1 MYFRISKLMKKISSA
16 LISVFD
22 KSGIDQIVNKL
33 NSFQVKLYS
42 TGGTYDYIKN
52 LNIEVTKVEDLTTYP
67 SILKGRVKTLHPKIF
82 GGILKTDSKSD
93 KSDANKYDIP
103 DIDLVIVDLYP
114 FSDTVEKTDDVDQI
128 IEKIDIGGVS
138 LIRAAAKNYKSVLCI
153 SSKSQYEDL
162 MTLLDNDCS
171 SSIENR
177 KEFANKAFNN
187 TMNYDSDIFK
197 YFNQSNVGN
206 KRLRYGENPHQEG
219 LFIGNLNKIF
229 NQLHGK
235 DVSYNN
241 LLDIDSAINL
251 MKDLNFEK
259 NVFAILKHN
268 NPCGV
273 AIRSKLVDSYKDS
286 LSSDNI
292 SAFGGVLITNSK
304 IDFETANEINKLFFE
319 VLIAPSFEK
328 NALDILKSKKN
339 RIILELIQYPDN
351 TNNYR
356 SCLDGELRQSIDGII
371 DDPKSFDIVTKE
383 APDKTIVKDLVFA
396 SIISKHTKSNCI
408 ILAKDYKL
416 IGSGMGQVSRIDA
429 LNQAIE
435 KSKKFGFKSELNSC
449 VMASDAFFPFKDCV
463 ELANSNKIKNIIQPG
478 GSIRDNESI
487 KFCDKHKMTMVFT
500 GTRHFRH

>member
-1 MYFRISKLMKKISSA
+1 MKKITSA

-33 NSFQVKLYS
+33 DSCQVKLYS

-52 LNIEVTKVEDLTTYP
+52 LNINVTKVEDITTYP
-67 SILKGRVKTLHPKIF
+67 SILRGRVKTLHPKIF
-82 GGILKTDSKSD
+82 GGILKTDSESD
-93 KSDANKYDIP
+93 KNDADKYDIP

-114 FSDTVEKTDDVDQI
+114 FSDTLKKTSDVNQI
-128 IEKIDIGGVS
+128 IEKIDIGGIS
-138 LIRAAAKNYKSVLCI
+138 LIRAAAKNFKSVLCI
-153 SSKSQYEDL
+153 SSKLQYQDL
-162 MTLLDNDCS
+162 MTILDKDCS

-177 KEFANKAFNN
+177 KEFAKKAFNN
-187 TMNYDSDIFK
+187 TMNYDSGIFK
-197 YFNQSNVGN
+197 YFNQSNTDR
-206 KRLRYGENPHQEG
+206 KQLRYGENPHQEG
-219 LFIGNLNKIF
+219 FFIGDLNKIF
-229 NQLHGK
+229 NQLNGK
-235 DVSYNN
+235 NISYNN

-251 MKDLNFEK
+251 MKDLDFEK

-273 AIRSKLVDSYKDS
+273 AIRSKLVDSYKES

-292 SAFGGVLITNSK
+292 SAFGGILITNSK

-319 VLIAPSFEK
+319 ILIAPSFEK
-328 NALDILKSKKN
+328 DALNILKSKKN
-339 RIILELIQYPDN
+339 RIILELIKYPIN
-351 TNNYR
+351 KNNYR
-356 SCLDGELRQSIDGII
+356 SCLDGELIQSIDDII
-371 DDPKSFDIVTKE
+371 DVSKNFDIVTKE
-383 APDKTIVKDLVFA
+383 SPDKAIINDLIFA
-396 SIISKHTKSNCI
+396 SIIAKHTKSNCI

-435 KSKKFGFKSELNSC
+435 KSKNFGFKSELDSC